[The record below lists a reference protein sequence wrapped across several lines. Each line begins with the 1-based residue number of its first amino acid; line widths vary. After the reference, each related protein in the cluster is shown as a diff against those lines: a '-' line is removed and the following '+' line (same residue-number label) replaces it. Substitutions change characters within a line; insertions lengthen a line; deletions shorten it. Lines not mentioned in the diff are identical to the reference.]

1 MRAARRLLGRKPHGD
16 HDEAAHENVYQFVP
30 ADDVDES
37 ILQRDKNG
45 YVSFTPVGIKT
56 KKKNRRLVAALPE
69 QPQGSL
75 TEVPVKVPDPR
86 TIAQLKWTKAN
97 EITVKYGEDDDHEVV
112 IGHLRSVAEEV

>member
-1 MRAARRLLGRKPHGD
+1 MSHNDDSPAVPSLYNPAPWLQVIQQYLLTLTS
-16 HDEAAHENVYQFVP
+16 VQ
-30 ADDVDES
+30 
-37 ILQRDKNG
+37 NG